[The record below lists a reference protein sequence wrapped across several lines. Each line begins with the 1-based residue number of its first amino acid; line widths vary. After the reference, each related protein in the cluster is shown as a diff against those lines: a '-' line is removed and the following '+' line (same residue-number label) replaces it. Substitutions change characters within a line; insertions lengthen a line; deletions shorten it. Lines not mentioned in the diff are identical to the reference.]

1 MPWKQEHNGILFI
14 IPFLYQIWPSW
25 KWLDIKR
32 YVMIQQH
39 PPPLLVQ
46 PISPKINDSY
56 YKYDTLAVLC

>member
-1 MPWKQEHNGILFI
+1 MI
-14 IPFLYQIWPSW
+14 
-25 KWLDIKR
+25 R
-32 YVMIQQH
+32 YKTLRYDSTT